1 MYAKNFVIQF
11 VLKGHCFNFVGG
23 HIVNI
28 AIVTHVISM
37 MLSGCKTLN
46 LIMAL
51 CTINCSNQAL
61 HPIANV
67 LKYVHT
73 AYEAELNILFFF
85 FFFKMFTHRR
95 RIKTEAKARIVA
107 VVWGAEL
114 IKFLAALAFMHQD
127 NLKKGMNSS
136 YSS

>member
-1 MYAKNFVIQF
+1 MYAKNVVIQF
-11 VLKGHCFNFVGG
+11 VLKGHCFNLVGG

-28 AIVTHVISM
+28 AIVKHVISM

-67 LKYVHT
+67 LKYTPHT
-73 AYEAELNILFFF
+73 RQN
-85 FFFKMFTHRR
+85 
-95 RIKTEAKARIVA
+95 
-107 VVWGAEL
+107 
-114 IKFLAALAFMHQD
+114 
-127 NLKKGMNSS
+127 
-136 YSS
+136 